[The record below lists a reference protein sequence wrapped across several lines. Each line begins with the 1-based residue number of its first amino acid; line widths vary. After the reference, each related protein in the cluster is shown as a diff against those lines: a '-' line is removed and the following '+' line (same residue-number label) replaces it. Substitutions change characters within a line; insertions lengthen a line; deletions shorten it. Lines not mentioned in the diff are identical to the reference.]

1 MTTVDEN
8 ALFATAEG
16 RRLQEIKAGVPWRRW
31 GPYVSERQWGTVRE
45 DYSADGDAWNFF
57 PFDHARSRAYRWGED
72 ALAGFC
78 DENMRWCLGLALWN
92 GKDAILKERL
102 FGLANAEG
110 NHGEDVKE
118 VYHFVDATP
127 THSYQKMIYRYPQAA
142 FPYAQ
147 LRSENAAR
155 TRFDPEFE
163 IADTGI
169 FADGRYFDVS
179 IEYAKAGANDLLM
192 RITVDNAANEAATI
206 HLLPQLWAR
215 NTWSWSDDARPQL
228 LAQPNND
235 VLAIRTDRKTW
246 RLSVEDPCEL
256 LFCENDTN
264 TPVLFNS
271 PADGRFKD
279 GIDDFVVG
287 GKESAIDRKAGTK
300 LAAHRAFAVPAKGRV
315 SMQLRWREDGQAL
328 QPFSDFDEIFDL
340 RKREADAFYDAVQR
354 DIPSRSARD
363 VHRQAIAGL
372 LWSKQFYFL
381 DVPRWLDGDPNQPPP
396 PPGRRGIRNADWH
409 HLNNA
414 DIVLMP
420 DSWEYPWYAAWDL
433 AFHCIP
439 MALVDPDFAKQQLL
453 LLTRDWF
460 MHPSGQLPAYEWNFS
475 DVNPPVQAW
484 AALKVY
490 EIDRQVTGIDDIV
503 FLERIMHKL
512 MLNFTWWVN
521 RKDSDGRN
529 LFQGGFLGLDNI
541 SPFNRSE
548 ALPENMV
555 LDQADGTA
563 WMAMYALNLMK
574 IAIELALTDSVYEDM
589 ASKYFEHFLLIAGA
603 VADIGE
609 TGEGLWNED
618 DGFFYD
624 MLRHNDGSSV
634 PIRIQSL
641 VGLIPI
647 FAVEVL
653 DDDIFQKLP
662 SFAAR
667 SRWLLQSRPKL
678 ASLVSRW
685 TEQGQGETHL
695 LSLLRGHRLKG
706 LLRHMLSETEFLSDY
721 GVRSLSK
728 VYRDNPYRFEAK
740 GISIAVPYT
749 PGEAESGLFG
759 GNSNWRGPIWMP
771 VNFLLIDS
779 LRKFHS
785 YFGPDFL
792 VECPTGSKQFLTLDG
807 IADELKTRL
816 SRLFETP
823 AGIAGGPP
831 GDGSSIGDYH
841 LFFEY
846 FHGDTGRGLGA
857 SHQTG
862 WTALIANLISTMA
875 SKPDAGGK
883 S

>member
-1 MTTVDEN
+1 MTTTDRN
-8 ALFATAEG
+8 TLQTTAEG
-16 RRLQEIKAGVPWRRW
+16 RRLQEIKAGVAWRRW

-72 ALAGFC
+72 GLAGFC
-78 DENMRWCLGLALWN
+78 DESMRWCLGLALWN
-92 GKDAILKERL
+92 EKDPFLKERL

-118 VYHFVDATP
+118 IYHFVDATP
-127 THSYQKMIYRYPQAA
+127 THSYQKMVYRYPHAA
-142 FPYAQ
+142 FPYQQ
-147 LRSENAAR
+147 LRAENAAR
-155 TRFDPEFE
+155 TRLEPEFE

-179 IEYAKAGANDLLM
+179 IEYAKAGPNDILIC
-192 RITVDNAANEAATI
+192 ITVENAADEAASI
-206 HLLPQLWAR
+206 HVLPQLWAR
-215 NTWSWSDDARPQL
+215 NTWSWSDDPERPR
-228 LAQPNND
+228 LAAQENGD
-235 VLAIRTDRKTW
+235 VLATRTGKKTW
-246 RLSVEDPCEL
+246 RLSVDAPCDL

-264 TPVLFNS
+264 TPMLFGS
-271 PADGRFKD
+271 PGDGLFKD
-279 GIDDFVVG
+279 GINDFVVCGAETAISREG
-287 GKESAIDRKAGTK
+287 GSKV
-300 LAAHRAFAVPAKGRV
+300 AARQLFNVPAKGQVTMR
-315 SMQLRWREDGQAL
+315 LRWREDGLAAE
-328 QPFSDFDEIFDL
+328 PFADFNQTTDL
-340 RKREADAFYDAVQR
+340 RRQEADEFYAAVQK
-354 DIPSRSARD
+354 DIAEESARS
-363 VHRQAIAGL
+363 VHRQAIAGM

-381 DVPRWLDGDPNQPPP
+381 DIPQWLDGDPNQPSPP
-396 PPGRRGIRNADWH
+396 AGRRTARNADWR

-414 DIVLMP
+414 DIISMP

-433 AFHCIP
+433 AFHCLP
-439 MALVDPDFAKQQLL
+439 LALVDPDFAKQQLL

-484 AALKVY
+484 AALQVY
-490 EIDRQVTGIDDIV
+490 EIDRQATGIDDID

-548 ALPENMV
+548 ALPDNMV

-574 IAIELALTDSVYEDM
+574 IAIELALTDPVYEDM

-624 MLRHNDGSSV
+624 MLRHADGSSV
-634 PIRIQSL
+634 PIRILSL

-653 DDDIFQKLP
+653 DNDIFEKLP

-667 SRWLLQSRPKL
+667 SRWLLQNRPKL
-678 ASLVSRW
+678 AALVSRW
-685 TEQGQGETHL
+685 TEHGQGESHL

-706 LLRHMLSETEFLSDY
+706 LLRHMLAETEFLSDF

-728 VYRDNPYRFEAK
+728 AYLANPYRFQAR
-740 GISIAVPYT
+740 GISIEVPYT

-792 VECPTGSKQFLTLDG
+792 VECPTGSGQFLSLDG
-807 IADELKTRL
+807 IADELSRRLTRL
-816 SRLFETP
+816 FVTEP
-823 AGIAGGPP
+823 GGAHADNLN
-831 GDGSSIGDYH
+831 GVDSIGDYR
-841 LFFEY
+841 LFYEY

-862 WTALIANLISTMA
+862 WTALIANLIATMA
-875 SKPDAGGK
+875 RAH
-883 S
+883 

>member
-1 MTTVDEN
+1 MTTVDN
-8 ALFATAEG
+8 AVLATAEG
-16 RRLQEIKAGVPWRRW
+16 QRLQEIKRGVAWRRW

-72 ALAGFC
+72 GLAGFC
-78 DENMRWCLGLALWN
+78 DESMRWCLGLALWN
-92 GKDAILKERL
+92 GKDPILKERL

-118 VYHFVDATP
+118 VYHYVDATP

-142 FPYAQ
+142 FPYGQ
-147 LRSENAAR
+147 LRSENAKR
-155 TRFDPEFE
+155 TRLDPEFE

-169 FADGRYFDVS
+169 FAEGRYFDVS
-179 IEYAKAGANDLLM
+179 IEYAKAGPDDILM
-192 RITVDNAANEAATI
+192 HIVVENASDEAAVL

-215 NTWSWSDDARPQL
+215 NTWSWSDDPKRPRL
-228 LAQPNND
+228 EAQANGD
-235 VLAIRTDRKTW
+235 VLATRTAKKTW
-246 RLSVEDPCEL
+246 RLSVDQPSEL

-264 TPVLFNS
+264 APLLFGS
-271 PADGRFKD
+271 EAKGRFKD
-279 GIDDFVVG
+279 GINDFVVSGVQSSVDRQG
-287 GKESAIDRKAGTK
+287 GSKV
-300 LAAHRAFAVPAKGRV
+300 AARQVFEVPAKGSV
-315 SMQLRWREDGQAL
+315 SMRLRWREDGLASE
-328 QPFSDFDEIFDL
+328 PFGDFDAIIEL
-340 RKREADAFYDAVQR
+340 RRQEADAFYEAVQK
-354 DIPSRSARD
+354 DIAQSSARA

-381 DVPRWLDGDPNQPPP
+381 DVPCWLDGDPNLPPP
-396 PPGRRGIRNADWH
+396 PAERRKARNADWR

-414 DIVLMP
+414 DIILMP
-420 DSWEYPWYAAWDL
+420 DAWEYPWYAAWDL
-433 AFHCIP
+433 AFHCLP

-484 AALKVY
+484 AALQVY
-490 EIDRQVTGIDDIV
+490 EIDRKLTGIDDIS

-548 ALPENMV
+548 ALPDNMV

-574 IAIELALTDSVYEDM
+574 IAIELALSDPVYEDM

-624 MLRHNDGSSV
+624 MLRHTDGSSV

-653 DDDIFQKLP
+653 DNDIFDKLP

-667 SRWLLQSRPKL
+667 SRWLLQNRPKL

-685 TEQGQGETHL
+685 TEHGEGESHL

-706 LLRHMLSETEFLSDY
+706 LLRHMLNEQEFLSDF

-728 VYRDNPYRFEAK
+728 IYASNPYRFQAK
-740 GISIAVPYT
+740 GISIEVPYT

-759 GNSNWRGPIWMP
+759 GNSNWRGPVWMP
-771 VNFLLIDS
+771 VNFLFIDA

-792 VECPTGSKQFLTLDG
+792 VECPTGSGVFMSLDG
-807 IADELKTRL
+807 VADELTKRL
-816 SRLFETP
+816 ARLFVPEAEGSATP
-823 AGIAGGPP
+823 AA
-831 GDGSSIGDYH
+831 DSIQGYQ
-841 LFFEY
+841 LFYEY
-846 FHGDTGRGLGA
+846 FHGDTGRGMGA

-862 WTALIANLISTMA
+862 WTALIANLISTTGQA
-875 SKPDAGGK
+875 R
-883 S
+883 

>member
-1 MTTVDEN
+1 MTTVDN
-8 ALFATAEG
+8 AVLATAEG
-16 RRLQEIKAGVPWRRW
+16 QRLQEIKRGVAWRRW

-72 ALAGFC
+72 GLAGFC
-78 DENMRWCLGLALWN
+78 DESMRWCLGLALWN
-92 GKDAILKERL
+92 GKDSILKERL

-118 VYHFVDATP
+118 VYHYVDATP

-142 FPYAQ
+142 FPYGQ
-147 LRSENAAR
+147 LRSENAKR
-155 TRFDPEFE
+155 TRLDPEFE

-169 FADGRYFDVS
+169 FAEGRYFDVS
-179 IEYAKAGANDLLM
+179 IEYAKAEPDDILM
-192 RITVDNAANEAATI
+192 HIVVENASDEAAVL

-215 NTWSWSDDARPQL
+215 NTWSWSDDPKRPRL
-228 LAQPNND
+228 EAQANGD
-235 VLAIRTDRKTW
+235 VLATRTAKKTW
-246 RLSVEDPCEL
+246 RLSVDQPCEL

-264 TPVLFNS
+264 SPLLFGS
-271 PADGRFKD
+271 EASGRFKD
-279 GIDDFVVG
+279 GINDFVVSG
-287 GKESAIDRKAGTK
+287 VQSSVDRQSGSKV
-300 LAAHRAFAVPAKGRV
+300 AARQIFEVPAKGRV
-315 SMQLRWREDGQAL
+315 SMRLRWREDGL
-328 QPFSDFDEIFDL
+328 SPEPFGDFDAIVEL
-340 RKREADAFYDAVQR
+340 RRQEADAFYDAVQK
-354 DIPSRSARD
+354 DIAPQSARA

-381 DVPRWLDGDPNQPPP
+381 DVPCWLDGDPNLPPP
-396 PPGRRGIRNADWH
+396 PAERRKARNADWR

-414 DIVLMP
+414 DIILMP
-420 DSWEYPWYAAWDL
+420 DAWEYPWYAAWDL
-433 AFHCIP
+433 AFHCLP

-484 AALKVY
+484 AALQVY
-490 EIDRQVTGIDDIV
+490 EIDRKLTGIDDIS

-548 ALPENMV
+548 ALPDNMV

-574 IAIELALTDSVYEDM
+574 IAIELALSDPVYEDM

-609 TGEGLWNED
+609 TGEGLWNEE

-624 MLRHNDGSSV
+624 MLRHTDGSSV

-653 DDDIFQKLP
+653 DNDIFDKLP

-667 SRWLLQSRPKL
+667 SRWLLQNRPKL

-685 TEQGQGETHL
+685 TEHGEGESHL

-706 LLRHMLSETEFLSDY
+706 LLRHMLDEKEFLSDF

-728 VYRDNPYRFEAK
+728 IYGSNPYRFQAK
-740 GISIAVPYT
+740 GISIEVPYT

-759 GNSNWRGPIWMP
+759 GNSNWRGPVWMP
-771 VNFLLIDS
+771 VNFLFIDA

-792 VECPTGSKQFLTLDG
+792 VECPTGSGVFMSLDG
-807 IADELKTRL
+807 VADELSKRL
-816 SRLFETP
+816 ARLFGPEAESGATP
-823 AGIAGGPP
+823 AG
-831 GDGSSIGDYH
+831 DSIQGYQ
-841 LFFEY
+841 LFYEY

-862 WTALIANLISTMA
+862 WTALIANLISTTGQA
-875 SKPDAGGK
+875 R
-883 S
+883 

>member
-1 MTTVDEN
+1 MTTVDN
-8 ALFATAEG
+8 AVLATAEG
-16 RRLQEIKAGVPWRRW
+16 QRLQEIKRGVAWRRW

-72 ALAGFC
+72 GLAGFC
-78 DENMRWCLGLALWN
+78 DESMRWCLGLALWN
-92 GKDAILKERL
+92 GKDSILKERL

-118 VYHFVDATP
+118 VYHYVDATP

-142 FPYAQ
+142 FPYGQ
-147 LRSENAAR
+147 LRSENAKR
-155 TRFDPEFE
+155 TRLDPEFE

-169 FADGRYFDVS
+169 FAEGRYFDVS
-179 IEYAKAGANDLLM
+179 IEYAKAEPDDILM
-192 RITVDNAANEAATI
+192 HIVVENASDEAAVL

-215 NTWSWSDDARPQL
+215 NTWSWSDDPKRPRL
-228 LAQPNND
+228 EAQANGD
-235 VLAIRTDRKTW
+235 VLATRAAKKTW
-246 RLSVEDPCEL
+246 RLSVDQPCEL

-264 TPVLFNS
+264 SPLLFGS
-271 PADGRFKD
+271 EASGRFKD
-279 GIDDFVVG
+279 GINDFVVSG
-287 GKESAIDRKAGTK
+287 VQSSVDRQSGSKV
-300 LAAHRAFAVPAKGRV
+300 AARQIFEVPAKGRV
-315 SMQLRWREDGQAL
+315 SMRLRWREDGL
-328 QPFSDFDEIFDL
+328 SPEPFGDFDAIVEL
-340 RKREADAFYDAVQR
+340 RRQEADAFYDAVQK
-354 DIPSRSARD
+354 DIAPQSARA

-381 DVPRWLDGDPNQPPP
+381 DVPCWLDGDPNLPPP
-396 PPGRRGIRNADWH
+396 PAERRKARNADWR

-414 DIVLMP
+414 DIILMP
-420 DSWEYPWYAAWDL
+420 DAWEYPWYAAWDL
-433 AFHCIP
+433 AFHCLP

-484 AALKVY
+484 AALQVY
-490 EIDRQVTGIDDIV
+490 EIDRKLTGIDDIS

-548 ALPENMV
+548 ALPDNMV

-574 IAIELALTDSVYEDM
+574 IAIELALSDPVYEDM

-609 TGEGLWNED
+609 TGEGLWNEE

-624 MLRHNDGSSV
+624 MLRHTDGSSV

-653 DDDIFQKLP
+653 DNDIFDKLP

-667 SRWLLQSRPKL
+667 SRWLLQNRPKL

-685 TEQGQGETHL
+685 TEHGEGESHL

-706 LLRHMLSETEFLSDY
+706 LLRHMLDEKEFLSDF

-728 VYRDNPYRFEAK
+728 IYGSNPYRFQAK
-740 GISIAVPYT
+740 GISIEVPYT

-759 GNSNWRGPIWMP
+759 GNSNWRGPVWMP
-771 VNFLLIDS
+771 VNFLFIDA

-792 VECPTGSKQFLTLDG
+792 VECPTGSGVFMSLDG
-807 IADELKTRL
+807 VADELSKRL
-816 SRLFETP
+816 ARLFGPEAESGATP
-823 AGIAGGPP
+823 AG
-831 GDGSSIGDYH
+831 DSIQGYQ
-841 LFFEY
+841 LFYEY

-862 WTALIANLISTMA
+862 WTALIANLISTTGQA
-875 SKPDAGGK
+875 R
-883 S
+883 

>member
-1 MTTVDEN
+1 MTTVEN
-8 ALFATAEG
+8 AVLATAEG
-16 RRLQEIKAGVPWRRW
+16 RRLQDIKQGVAWRRW

-78 DENMRWCLGLALWN
+78 DDSMRWCLGLALWN
-92 GKDAILKERL
+92 EKDAFLKERL

-118 VYHFVDATP
+118 VYHYVDATP

-147 LRSENAAR
+147 LRTENAAR
-155 TRFDPEFE
+155 TRLDPEFE

-169 FADGRYFDVS
+169 FADGRFFDVT
-179 IEYAKAGANDLLM
+179 IEYVKAGPNDILM
-192 RITVDNAANEAATI
+192 HIVVDNVADEAAVL
-206 HLLPQLWAR
+206 HVLPQLWAR
-215 NTWSWSDDARPQL
+215 NTWSWSDEPLRPRL
-228 LAQPNND
+228 EAQANGD
-235 VLAIRTDRKTW
+235 VLATRPAKKTW
-246 RLSVEDPCEL
+246 RLSVGAPCDL

-264 TPVLFNS
+264 APLLFGS
-271 PADGRFKD
+271 SAIGPFKD
-279 GIDDFVVG
+279 GVNDFVVSGVQTAVDRQG
-287 GKESAIDRKAGTK
+287 GSKV
-300 LAAHRAFAVPAKGRV
+300 AARQVFEVPAKGRV
-315 SMQLRWREDGQAL
+315 SMRLRWREDGLAAE
-328 QPFSDFDEIFDL
+328 PFADFDEIVSL
-340 RKREADAFYDAVQR
+340 RRQEADAFYEAVQA
-354 DIPSRSARD
+354 DIAPQSARA

-381 DVPRWLDGDPNQPPP
+381 DVPRWLDGDAGLPPP
-396 PPGRRGIRNADWH
+396 PAGRHKGRNADWR
-409 HLNNA
+409 HLNNS

-420 DSWEYPWYAAWDL
+420 DAWEYPWYAAWDL
-433 AFHCIP
+433 AFHCLP
-439 MALVDPDFAKQQLL
+439 MALVDPDFAKHQLL

-484 AALKVY
+484 AALQVY
-490 EIDRQVTGIDDIV
+490 EIDRKLTGIDDIS

-548 ALPENMV
+548 ALPDNMV

-574 IAIELALTDSVYEDM
+574 IAIELALSDPVYEDM

-609 TGEGLWNED
+609 TGEGLWNEE

-624 MLRHNDGSSV
+624 MLRHADGSSV

-647 FAVEVL
+647 FAVEAL
-653 DDDIFQKLP
+653 DNDIFAKLP

-667 SRWLLQSRPKL
+667 SRWLLQNRPKL
-678 ASLVSRW
+678 AALVSRW
-685 TEQGQGETHL
+685 TEHGQGESHL

-706 LLRHMLSETEFLSDY
+706 LLRHMLDEKEFLSDY

-728 VYRDNPYRFEAK
+728 IYSANPYRFQAR
-740 GISIAVPYT
+740 GISIEVPYT

-759 GNSNWRGPIWMP
+759 GNSNWRGPVWMP
-771 VNFLLIDS
+771 VNFLFIDA
-779 LRKFHS
+779 LRKFHT

-792 VECPTGSKQFLTLDG
+792 VECPTGSGVFMSLDG
-807 IADELKTRL
+807 VADELSTRL
-816 SRLFETP
+816 SRLFVPEAEGPST
-823 AGIAGGPP
+823 AGDRIP
-831 GDGSSIGDYH
+831 GH
-841 LFFEY
+841 QLFYEY
-846 FHGDTGRGLGA
+846 FHGDTGKGLGA

-862 WTALIANLISTMA
+862 WTALIANLIATMTHTR
-875 SKPDAGGK
+875 
-883 S
+883 

>member
-1 MTTVDEN
+1 MTIVDNN
-8 ALFATAEG
+8 ALLATAEG
-16 RRLQEIKAGVPWRRW
+16 RRLQEIKAGVAWRRW
-31 GPYVSERQWGTVRE
+31 GPYLSERQWGTVRE

-72 ALAGFC
+72 GLAGFC
-78 DENMRWCLGLALWN
+78 DESMRWCLGLALWN
-92 GKDAILKERL
+92 EKDPFLKERL

-127 THSYQKMIYRYPQAA
+127 THSYQKMVYRYPQAA

-155 TRFDPEFE
+155 TRLQPEFE

-169 FADGRYFDVS
+169 FADARYFDVG
-179 IEYAKAGANDLLM
+179 IEYAKAGPNDILM
-192 RITVDNAANEAATI
+192 RITVDNAGDAAARI

-215 NTWSWSDDARPQL
+215 NTWSWSDDHEQPR
-228 LAQPNND
+228 LAAQANGD
-235 VLAIRTDRKTW
+235 VLATRTGKKTW
-246 RLSVEDPCEL
+246 RLSVDEGCEL
-256 LFCENDTN
+256 LFCDNNTN
-264 TPVLFNS
+264 APLLFQS
-271 PADGRFKD
+271 AASGPFKD
-279 GIDDFVVG
+279 GINDFVVG
-287 GKESAIDRKAGTK
+287 GAQSAIDRQTGSKV
-300 LAAHRAFAVPAKGRV
+300 AAQRIVEVPAKGRV
-315 SMQLRWREDGQAL
+315 SMRLRWREDGLAAD
-328 QPFSDFDEIFDL
+328 PFSDFDQTIDL
-340 RKREADAFYDAVQR
+340 RLEEADEFYAVVQA
-354 DIPSRSARD
+354 DIATEAART

-381 DVPRWLDGDPNQPPP
+381 DVPRWLDGDPDLPPP
-396 PPGRRGIRNADWH
+396 PAARRTARNADWR

-414 DIVLMP
+414 DIISMP

-433 AFHCIP
+433 AFHCLP
-439 MALVDPDFAKQQLL
+439 LALVDPDFAKQQLL

-490 EIDRQVTGIDDIV
+490 EIDRKLTGIDDVV

-548 ALPENMV
+548 ALPDNMV

-574 IAIELALTDSVYEDM
+574 IAIELALSDPVYEDM

-609 TGEGLWNED
+609 TGEGLWNEA

-624 MLRHNDGSSV
+624 MLRHSDGSSV

-653 DDDIFQKLP
+653 DNDIFEKLP

-667 SRWLLQSRPKL
+667 TRWMLQNRPKL
-678 ASLVSRW
+678 AALVSRW
-685 TEQGQGETHL
+685 TDKGEGESHL

-706 LLRHMLSETEFLSDY
+706 LLRHMLDESEFLSDF

-728 VYRDNPYRFEAK
+728 IYQSNPYRFQAK
-740 GISIAVPYT
+740 GISIEVPYT

-759 GNSNWRGPIWMP
+759 GNSNWRGPVWMP
-771 VNFLLIDS
+771 VNFLLIDA
-779 LRKFHS
+779 LRKFHG
-785 YFGPDFL
+785 YFGPEFL
-792 VECPTGSKQFLTLDG
+792 VECPTGSGKFMSLDG
-807 IADELKTRL
+807 VADELSTRL
-816 SRLFETP
+816 TRLFVPQQGQGP
-823 AGIAGGPP
+823 AGEPGIGG
-831 GDGSSIGDYH
+831 SIGSYR
-841 LFFEY
+841 LFYEY

-862 WTALIANLISTMA
+862 WTALIANLIASMA
-875 SKPDAGGK
+875 QAKDRPA
-883 S
+883 